1 MKRKA
6 AFCRRWRR
14 TFRTC
19 MQAGLETDFG
29 LMGITGTFAESQLKA
44 LVRTAVDGIMCI
56 DRRGHVNLYNPA
68 CERIFGWTPDEVM
81 GRNVTMLMPKRYAE
95 RHDGF
100 IENYLN
106 TGNARIIGIG
116 REVEGL
122 RKDGTEF
129 PMDLS
134 VGEFE
139 DDGEPLFVGIVRDL
153 TERVAAERRLRDL
166 QGQLTHMGRVGA
178 VAEMG
183 SALAHELNQPL
194 TAISLFLAASDRSL
208 ESDPEKARTLF
219 ARAQDEA
226 QRAGD
231 IVRRIRQ
238 MVERGDEERRVVDVS
253 DIIAGAAE
261 LCSVVDA
268 GGRAMIDTSGV
279 APELTVFADP
289 TQIRQVMVNLIKNA
303 IDATAGQEDRRIR
316 VTASAEPSDYVAID
330 VEDSGPGVDPT
341 VRPELFSPFVSSKPD
356 GLGIGLSICRT
367 IAESHGGNLDLVD
380 EPGEDG
386 LSGARFRL
394 RLPVE

>member
-1 MKRKA
+1 MIGRA
-6 AFCRRWRR
+6 PGRGHCSGEDGSA
-14 TFRTC
+14 
-19 MQAGLETDFG
+19 LV
-29 LMGITGTFAESQLKA
+29 GITGTFAEGQLQA

-56 DRRGHVNLYNPA
+56 DRRGHVSLYNPA
-68 CERIFGWTPDEVM
+68 CERIFGWAPEEVL
-81 GRNVTMLMPKRYAE
+81 GRNVSMLMPKRYAE

-100 IENYLN
+100 IHNYLT
-106 TGNARIIGIG
+106 TGTARIIGIG

-139 DDGEPLFVGIVRDL
+139 DRGEPLFVGIVRDL
-153 TERVAAERRLRDL
+153 TERVAAERRLREL
-166 QGQLTHMGRVGA
+166 QAQLTHMGRVGA

-194 TAISLFLAASDRSL
+194 TAISLFLAAAERSL
-208 ESDPEKARTLF
+208 ESDPEKARNLF
-219 ARAQDEA
+219 VRAQDEA
-226 QRAGD
+226 QRAGN

-238 MVERGDEERRVVDVS
+238 MVERGDEERRTVDIS
-253 DIIAGAAE
+253 DIVAGAVE

-268 GGRAMIDTSGV
+268 GGRAMIDMSGV
-279 APELTVFADP
+279 EPDLTAFGDP

-303 IDATAGQEDRRIR
+303 IDATAGQEERHIR
-316 VTASAEPSDYVAID
+316 VSATADESGHVVIE
-330 VEDSGPGVDPT
+330 VEDNGPGIDPA

-367 IAESHGGNLDLVD
+367 IAESHGGNLDLAD
-380 EPGEDG
+380 AAAEGH
-386 LSGARFRL
+386 LAGARFRL